1 MNSENELIEFFEDE
15 ENVGDSND
23 SVWNILVVDDDAEV
37 HKVTA
42 LVLKTYSFENKR
54 LNLVKAYSRREAEE
68 ILQGDIDFA
77 VAIIDVVME
86 EDDAGLRLVEFIRN
100 TLKNS
105 DIRIVLRTGQP
116 GHAPQSQVIIEYDIN
131 DYKEK
136 TEMSSITLI
145 TTITTSLRSF
155 NYIHKIAQMNNSLE
169 RQVAERTEKL
179 QESLMILESDLEAGM
194 RIQNKLLPNTFEKI
208 QGYNFSNLVLPS
220 QFLSGDFVDYF
231 EIDNHH
237 IGFYIAD
244 VSGHG
249 LSSSFI
255 TVLLK
260 SFINGYQERYRSQG
274 DRAILNPSEVLFNLN
289 SEIMTENLN
298 KHLTLFYGV
307 INTPRNELSYAT
319 GAQYPYPI
327 VYDGE
332 RCEMIKEGGMAIGL
346 FPRAQY
352 ISKTMNLPDSFSL
365 TLFSDGILD
374 IMPMKEVAT
383 KEEALLK
390 VCNGANVTIESMKA
404 DLGIVESLDIPDDIT
419 ILHISRGIDG

>member
-1 MNSENELIEFFEDE
+1 MNSENDLIEFFEE
-15 ENVGDSND
+15 ESIDTSND
-23 SVWNILVVDDDAEV
+23 SVWNILVVDDDTEV

-42 LVLKTYSFENKR
+42 LVLKSFSFENKR
-54 LNLVKAYSRREAEE
+54 LNLVKAYSRKEAEG
-68 ILQGDIDFA
+68 ILQGDIEFA

-86 EDDAGLRLVEFIRN
+86 EDDAGLRLVEFIRT

-116 GHAPQSQVIIEYDIN
+116 GHAPQSKVIIEYDIN

-136 TEMSSITLI
+136 TDMSSITLI

-169 RQVAERTEKL
+169 RQVAERTQKL

-194 RIQNKLLPNTFEKI
+194 RIQNKLLPDALEEI
-208 QGYNFSNLVLPS
+208 QGYTFSSLVLPS

-260 SFINGYQERYRSQG
+260 SFINGFQERYRSQG
-274 DRAILNPSEVLFNLN
+274 DRAIFNPSEVLFSLN

-327 VYDGE
+327 LFNGE

-352 ISKTMNLPDSFSL
+352 TSKTINLPDSFTLS
-365 TLFSDGILD
+365 LFSDGILD
-374 IMPMKEVAT
+374 IMPMKEVAA
-383 KEEALLK
+383 KENALVK
-390 VCNGANVTIESMKA
+390 VCNGRGVTIESMKDA
-404 DLGIVESLDIPDDIT
+404 LGITENLNIPDDIT
-419 ILHISRGIDG
+419 ILHISRGADG